1 MVLAILCLK
10 LCLRAEEQSLLD
22 KCAKEVDTQL
32 LCYELC
38 SLEQTQTQN
47 TC

>member
-1 MVLAILCLK
+1 MALAILCLK
-10 LCLRAEEQSLLD
+10 LCLHAEEQSLLHN
-22 KCAKEVDTQL
+22 CAKEVDRQL

-38 SLEQTQTQN
+38 SLKQTQN